1 MNTTQLKK
9 VLIWTGANDPSIA
22 QRLQQLPQL
31 RANVATD
38 FASWQQQ
45 LGQAEIL
52 IANTAIWT
60 TAMSAAVE
68 QAPALRWIQLIN
80 AGYDNIEAYGLASH
94 IALTTRGGIGK
105 DVISEHV
112 LTLLLGLAR
121 QIPACLTAKSD
132 GTWGLGAAAA
142 NVTSISNMHI
152 ALVGYGPIGQL
163 LKQRLEMFGAR
174 VSVVAM
180 RRRVEP
186 DGTSIAPL
194 ADLPQLLPQ
203 ADAVVLACPLTPE
216 TLRLFDAQLLARMKP
231 GALLVN
237 IARGQIV
244 DTDAMMA
251 ALTSGQLSGA
261 GLDVTDPEPLPKDHA
276 LWCFPNV
283 IITPH
288 MAFSGGG
295 ARIQNEIE
303 LLILD
308 NMQRY
313 LCGDALINRAIPD
326 PRRATARKD

>member
-1 MNTTQLKK
+1 MSTAQQKH

-22 QRLQQLPQL
+22 QRVSELPQL
-31 RANVATD
+31 RAAVATD

-52 IANTAIWT
+52 IANTATWT
-60 TAMSAAVE
+60 TTMSAALD
-68 QAPALRWIQLIN
+68 QAPDLRWIQLIN
-80 AGYDNIEAYGLASH
+80 AGYDNIEAYGLASN

-121 QIPACLTAKSD
+121 QIPACMSAKTQ
-132 GTWGLGAAAA
+132 GRWGLGSAAAK
-142 NVTSISNMHI
+142 VSSISNMHVVV
-152 ALVGYGPIGQL
+152 VGYGPIGQL
-163 LKQRLEMFGAR
+163 LKQRLEMLGAR

-186 DGTSIAPL
+186 DGTSIATL

-216 TLRLFDAQLLARMKP
+216 TLRLFDAKLLARMKP

-237 IARGQIV
+237 IARGQVV
-244 DTDAMMA
+244 DTDAMIA
-251 ALTSGQLSGA
+251 ALESGQLGGA

-276 LWCFPNV
+276 LWHLSNV

-308 NMQRY
+308 NIERY
-313 LCGDALINRAIPD
+313 LRGDTLLHRATPD
-326 PRRATARKD
+326 PRRATARKS

>member
-1 MNTTQLKK
+1 MSITQQKT
-9 VLIWTGANDPSIA
+9 VLIWTGSNDSSIA
-22 QRLQQLPQL
+22 QRLQHLSQL
-31 RANVATD
+31 RPTVATD

-45 LGQAEIL
+45 LAHAEIL
-52 IANTAIWT
+52 IANTASWT
-60 TAMSAAVE
+60 TAMSAAVD
-68 QAPALRWIQLIN
+68 QTTALRWIQLIN
-80 AGYDNIEAYGLASH
+80 AGYDNIEAYGLAPH

-121 QIPACLTAKSD
+121 QIPACMSAKTE
-132 GTWGLGAAAA
+132 GRWGLGTAAAK
-142 NVTSISNMHI
+142 VSSISNMHI

-186 DGTSIAPL
+186 DGTAIAPL

-203 ADAVVLACPLTPE
+203 TDAVILACPLTPE
-216 TLRLFDAQLLARMKP
+216 TLRLFDAKLLSRMKP
-231 GALLVN
+231 GGLLVN
-237 IARGQIV
+237 IARGQVV
-244 DTDAMMA
+244 DTEAMMA
-251 ALTSGQLSGA
+251 ALESGQLGGA
-261 GLDVTDPEPLPKDHA
+261 GLDVTDPEPLPKGHA
-276 LWCFPNV
+276 LWRFPNV
-283 IITPH
+283 IVTPH

-313 LCGDALINRAIPD
+313 LRGDALLHRATPD
-326 PRRATARKD
+326 PRRATARKS